1 MTSVPWLTLIGMDA
15 GGFASL
21 SVDAC
26 AAVRAASVIMGPPR
40 HLSVL
45 PDLPAQKIDWP
56 VPFEAGIDDL
66 LARRGSP
73 IVVLVSGD
81 PFWFGAGTQIVR
93 HLDRSEWHALPAEAV
108 FHLAPPLWA
117 GR

>member
-1 MTSVPWLTLIGMDA
+1 MDA

-21 SVDAC
+21 SAEAC

-45 PDLPAQKIDWP
+45 PELPARKINWP
-56 VPFEAGIDDL
+56 APFDAGLDDL

-73 IVVLVSGD
+73 VTVLVSGD

-93 HLDRSEWHALPAEAV
+93 HLDRSESVSYTHLTLPTKNEV
-108 FHLAPPLWA
+108 
-117 GR
+117 